1 MQSLRTVPLFSSLTE
16 EELTMMAQA
25 RQIRTYPANATII
38 NDGDTTNALY
48 IINKGKVKVCI
59 SNEQGREVVIA
70 QLAEGEHFGEMSLID
85 EKPRSASIITRS
97 ACEIS
102 LIQKDDFHRMLAS
115 NPELSLA
122 VMRGLSERLRKADRK
137 IETLALMDVY
147 GRIARALLDMAV
159 ECGDGRM
166 VIEEKLT
173 QSDLASMV
181 GSSRE
186 MVNRILKGL
195 TTGGYI
201 TRQEKQIYINT
212 KLPPGW

>member
-1 MQSLRTVPLFSSLTE
+1 MQSLKSVQLFESLSE
-16 EELTMMAQA
+16 DELDLLLQV
-25 RQIRTYPANATII
+25 RQIRSFPANATII

-70 QLAEGEHFGEMSLID
+70 QLADGEYFGEMSLID
-85 EKPRSASIITRS
+85 DKPRSASIITRT
-97 ACEIS
+97 ACELS
-102 LIQKDDFHRMLAS
+102 VIQKDDFQRMLAS
-115 NPELSLA
+115 NPKLSLA
-122 VMRGLSERLRKADRK
+122 VMRGLSGRLRKADRK

-166 VIEEKLT
+166 VVQEKLT

-186 MVNRILKGL
+186 MVNRILKDL

-201 TRQEKQIYINT
+201 SRQDKQIYINT

>member
-1 MQSLRTVPLFSSLTE
+1 MLSLRTIPLFSSLSDD
-16 EELTMMAQA
+16 ELKLLDQTRVAKSYA
-25 RQIRTYPANATII
+25 DGVTII
-38 NDGDTTNALY
+38 NDGDTSNALY
-48 IINKGKVKVCI
+48 IIISGEVKVCI
-59 SNEQGREVVIA
+59 TNEQGREVMIA
-70 QLAEGEHFGEMSLID
+70 QLSDGEYFGEMSLID

-97 ACEIS
+97 SCEIT
-102 LIQKDDFHRMLAS
+102 LIQKDDFQRLLAG

-159 ECGDGRM
+159 DNGDGRL
-166 VIEEKLT
+166 VVKDKLT
-173 QSDLASMV
+173 QTDLANMI

-186 MVNRILKGL
+186 MVNRIMKDL

-201 TRQEKQIYINT
+201 SRQDRKIYINT
-212 KLPPGW
+212 KLPHGW

>member
-1 MQSLRTVPLFSSLTE
+1 MLSLKSIPLFSSLNDDE
-16 EELTMMAQA
+16 VALLSQA
-25 RQIRTYPANATII
+25 RVMKSYAAGVTII
-38 NDGDTTNALY
+38 NDGDTSNALY
-48 IINKGKVKVCI
+48 IITKGGVKVCI
-59 SNEQGREVVIA
+59 SNEQGREVVIT
-70 QLAEGEHFGEMSLID
+70 QLSEGEYFGEMSLID

-102 LIQKDDFHRMLAS
+102 LIQKDDFQRLLAS
-115 NPELSLA
+115 NPALSLA

-159 ECGDGRM
+159 DNGDGRM
-166 VIEEKLT
+166 VVVEKLT
-173 QSDLASMV
+173 QTDLANMV

-186 MVNRILKGL
+186 MVNRIMKDL

-201 TRQEKQIYINT
+201 SRQDRKIYVNT
-212 KLPPGW
+212 KLPSGW

>member
-1 MQSLRTVPLFSSLTE
+1 MQSLKNVPLFSALSE
-16 EELTMMAQA
+16 EELDLLAQA
-25 RQIRTYPANATII
+25 RQIRSYPANATVI

-59 SNEQGREVVIA
+59 ANEQGREVVIA
-70 QLAEGEHFGEMSLID
+70 QLDEGEHFGEMSLID
-85 EKPRSASIITRS
+85 EKPRSASIITRT

-102 LIQKDDFHRMLAS
+102 LIQKDEFQRMLAS
-115 NPELSLA
+115 NPELSLT
-122 VMRGLSERLRKADRK
+122 VMRGLSERLRLADRK

-147 GRIARALLDMAV
+147 GRIARALLDLAV
-159 ECGDGRM
+159 DLGDGRL

-186 MVNRILKGL
+186 MVNRILKDL

-201 TRQEKQIYINT
+201 TREDKRIYINT